1 MRSKF
6 YVLIFALLVSVGG
19 FISIQGSIAQALV
32 KDVDL
37 TTGLP
42 VQGKPHTSL
51 KPAIV
56 TSNGDKEVLWDLTHG
71 VYYGYEPSNYY
82 SNLVS
87 VLQGLG
93 FTVTTTTNIGSET
106 LSQYDVVVICV
117 ASAWD
122 EAYTTGEVSQIQSY
136 VQNGGG
142 LLIMG
147 DNLGCPNDNINPVSQ
162 TFGITCGMST
172 LSPDDLYFTD
182 LASHPIF
189 AGVSELYYR
198 AGGELV
204 VTSPGEEVA
213 WTGGGE
219 VTVAV
224 AEQGSGRIVVTGDA
238 GFCDN
243 TYIDDSDNQKF
254 AENIFSWLSMASSW
268 TGGKFDFNDGTKQGW
283 TLQGAYDEDG
293 DGPFSSAFGFH
304 WRDRVNHPNPP
315 GLDPGDDDKGSIA
328 ICTIGGHGISNPG
341 ATWWIMQ
348 FHSPNL
354 EASTTWQNATGYT
367 VEIAECMSTFPSIII
382 YSNLYVV
389 VYDIDEGRDRYFYNG
404 TAQDLEHDVYGDGNA
419 DWNHLTFDWS
429 AIPTFPTNYVV
440 KEVFVNIWGKMSDY
454 VEGGLYLDEVTPI
467 GGLMPLPD
475 IVVNPPSFNVT
486 LAQGATT
493 TRTLTIGNVGSA
505 DLTFNISTVPAVGW
519 LSLNQSSGTVTPGT
533 DTDITVTFDASGLSP
548 GTHQTDIV
556 INSNDPDESTVTI
569 PVTLEVTG
577 GGWVGGK
584 FDFNDGTDQGWTLEG
599 AYDESGNGPFS
610 SYFSFDWWDQINHPN
625 TPFTDPLGDNKG
637 SVMLFTPSGH
647 GINNPGA
654 TWWIMQF
661 HSPDLSASSTWQAA
675 NGYTVEI
682 ADAMSTGGTLY
693 SNLYVVV
700 YDIDESRD
708 RYFYNGTAQPLQHY
722 SVADWNHLTFDW
734 SGASGFPTNY
744 IIKEVFVNIWGKMTD
759 GVDGGVFLDEVIPIS
774 GPTLQPDITVAP
786 GLFNVTLAQ
795 GATTT
800 RTLTIGNVGSANL
813 TFDISSGGS
822 TGDKDVMITGWGDL
836 NPGTSFS
843 DFVAY
848 IQSLGYNV
856 TTSNTFPSDLSGYE
870 ILILVGG
877 GSAHED
883 IPESVVDNF
892 VNSGNGLII
901 FEGVVWA
908 DDFDTSA
915 ASNPVQSTSG
925 WDLRTNA
932 HVVDAGNP
940 LSAGVATNCT
950 FEGYS
955 TEATIKSGAQIA
967 LRWDDNTIF
976 AATYEYG
983 SGKVVYIN
991 DLWSWYANYWRGDV
1005 TNGEQLLEN
1014 ALQYVLPGTGPATW
1028 LSFDPSSGT
1037 VTPGTDTD
1045 VTVTFDATGLSPD
1058 TYQANIIISSND
1070 PDEPTVTIPVTLEV
1084 TGGALPTVKI
1094 EPATKEIYLGSTGS
1108 VDILIEN
1115 IADLGS
1121 FEFEI
1126 TYNGTIVQIAGSG
1139 DVVLGPFLGST
1150 GRSAIP
1156 VGPDIDNTAG
1166 SVVYGA
1172 ASFGTQA
1179 GASGSGVLATLT
1191 WTPQA
1196 EGTTTLNLKNV
1207 KVGNTEGTEIPVN
1220 EIDGEITVIAR
1231 FWADID
1237 GDNDVDIIDIQLVAA
1252 RWNTHVGDPDYD
1264 PICDVDN
1271 DGDIDIID
1279 IQLVAAWWNKPI
1291 SSSSSS
1297 STSQLVNPDRQG
1309 AGTYE
1314 PSSSHAENL
1323 ILRITPD
1330 ESVKNGSLMS
1340 LAVTVENAVDL
1351 GAFQFDLVSNSDQ
1364 VRVADIQLG
1373 EFLGSSGNTVSVV
1386 GPARDESGR
1395 RIVFGAFS
1403 FGRNSGPHGSGLLA
1417 KIELDGEVKNS
1428 IPIELKNLQLV
1439 DKEGR
1444 PLRVNAIVN
1453 ECSEWRSR
1461 QIIPQGFALRQNY
1474 PNPFLGRS
1482 GSPTTSIS
1490 FELPGDREEKMK
1502 VNLCVYNAR
1511 GQVVRT
1517 LVDEEKTP
1525 GVYTVHWDG
1534 RNELGEKVSS
1544 GLYLYT
1550 ITAGNFKATRK
1561 MVILK

>member
-71 VYYGYEPSNYY
+71 VYLDYEPSGHY

-87 VLQGLG
+87 ILGGLG
-93 FTVTTTTNIGSET
+93 YTITTTTNIGSET

-162 TFGITCGMST
+162 TFGITCGVST

-238 GFCDN
+238 NFCEN
-243 TYIDDSDNQKF
+243 TYIGNSDNQKF
-254 AENIFSWLSMASSW
+254 AENIFDWLSTAGSW
-268 TGGKFDFNDGTKQGW
+268 T
-283 TLQGAYDEDG
+283 
-293 DGPFSSAFGFH
+293 
-304 WRDRVNHPNPP
+304 
-315 GLDPGDDDKGSIA
+315 
-328 ICTIGGHGISNPG
+328 
-341 ATWWIMQ
+341 
-348 FHSPNL
+348 
-354 EASTTWQNATGYT
+354 
-367 VEIAECMSTFPSIII
+367 
-382 YSNLYVV
+382 
-389 VYDIDEGRDRYFYNG
+389 
-404 TAQDLEHDVYGDGNA
+404 
-419 DWNHLTFDWS
+419 
-429 AIPTFPTNYVV
+429 
-440 KEVFVNIWGKMSDY
+440 
-454 VEGGLYLDEVTPI
+454 
-467 GGLMPLPD
+467 
-475 IVVNPPSFNVT
+475 
-486 LAQGATT
+486 
-493 TRTLTIGNVGSA
+493 
-505 DLTFNISTVPAVGW
+505 
-519 LSLNQSSGTVTPGT
+519 
-533 DTDITVTFDASGLSP
+533 
-548 GTHQTDIV
+548 
-556 INSNDPDESTVTI
+556 
-569 PVTLEVTG
+569 
-577 GGWVGGK
+577 GGK
-584 FDFNDGTDQGWTLEG
+584 FDFNDGTDQGWTAFG
-599 AYDESGNGPFS
+599 PVDEDGDGPFS
-610 SYFSFDWWDQINHPN
+610 SHFSFAWADVVNHPN
-625 TPFTDPLGDNKG
+625 PPGLDPVGDDNG
-637 SVMLFTPSGH
+637 SIKICNIGGH
-647 GINNPGA
+647 GITNPGA

-661 HSPDLSASSTWQAA
+661 HSPDLSSSSTWQNAT
-675 NGYTVEI
+675 GYSVQI
-682 ADAMSTGGTLY
+682 AQCMEKIGALWPDTLTLY

-708 RYFYNGTAQPLQHY
+708 RYFYSGTAQPLQNDQFGD
-722 SVADWNHLTFDW
+722 ATANWNHLTFDW
-734 SGASGFPTNY
+734 SGIPTFPTNY
-744 IIKEVFVNIWGKMTD
+744 TIKEVFVNIWGRMAD
-759 GVDGGVFLDEVIPIS
+759 YFEGGVYLDEVTPI
-774 GPTLQPDITVAP
+774 GGLMPLPDIAVNP
-786 GLFNVTLAQ
+786 PSFNVTLAQ

-901 FEGVVWA
+901 FEGVLWA
-908 DDFDTSA
+908 GDFDPSA

-925 WDLRTNA
+925 WNLRANA

-940 LSAGVATNCT
+940 LSSGVATNCT

-955 TEATIKSGAQIA
+955 TDPTMKSGAQIA
-967 LRWDDNTIF
+967 LRWDDNTVF

-991 DLWSWYANYWRGDV
+991 DLWTWYAHYWEGDV

-1014 ALQYVLPGTGPATW
+1014 ALQYVLPGAGPATW

-1045 VTVTFDATGLSPD
+1045 VTVTLDATGLSLG
-1058 TYQANIIISSND
+1058 THQANIIISSND

-1115 IADLGS
+1115 ITDLGS

-1126 TYNGTIVQIAGSG
+1126 AYDGDIVQIAESG
-1139 DVVLGPFLGST
+1139 HVVLGPFLGST
-1150 GRSAIP
+1150 GRSVIP

-1179 GASGSGVLATLT
+1179 GASGSGILATIT
-1191 WTPQA
+1191 WTPQV
-1196 EGTTTLNLKNV
+1196 EGTTTLDLKNV
-1207 KVGNTEGTEIPVN
+1207 KVSDTQGTEIPVN
-1220 EIDGEITVIAR
+1220 EIDGEITVTAH

-1264 PICDVDN
+1264 PNCDVDN

-1279 IQLVAAWWNKPI
+1279 IQLVAAWWNQPI
-1291 SSSSSS
+1291 P
-1297 STSQLVNPDRQG
+1297 TSPGLTLKLESQDRQI
-1309 AGTYE
+1309 E
-1314 PSSSHAENL
+1314 VSHKLSGRAENL

-1330 ESVKNGSLMS
+1330 ESVTSNSLPS
-1340 LAVTVENAVDL
+1340 LAVMVENAVDL
-1351 GAFQFDLVSNSDQ
+1351 GAFQFDLVSSSDR
-1364 VRVADIQLG
+1364 VRIADIQLG

-1417 KIELDGEVKNS
+1417 RIELDGEVKNS
-1428 IPIELKNLQLV
+1428 IPIELKNLQVV
-1439 DKEGR
+1439 DTKGKV
-1444 PLRVNAIVN
+1444 LKVSAIVN
-1453 ECSEWRSR
+1453 ECSDWRGCQTTPR
-1461 QIIPQGFALRQNY
+1461 GFALRQNY
-1474 PNPFLGRS
+1474 PNPFN
-1482 GSPTTSIS
+1482 PTTSIS
-1490 FELPGDREEKMK
+1490 FELPGDREDRIK
-1502 VNLCVYNAR
+1502 VNLRVYNVR

-1517 LVDEEKTP
+1517 LIDEEKSP

-1534 RNELGEKVSS
+1534 RNEFGERVSA

-1550 ITAGNFKATRK
+1550 IIAGDFKATRK

>member
-1 MRSKF
+1 MKSKF

-37 TTGLP
+37 TTSLP

-93 FTVTTTTNIGSET
+93 YTVTTTTNISGET

-147 DNLGCPNDNINPVSQ
+147 DNFSCPNDNINPVSQ
-162 TFGITCGMST
+162 TFGITCGVST

-224 AEQGSGRIVVTGDA
+224 AEQGSGRIVVTGDV

-243 TYIDDSDNQKF
+243 TYIGNSDNQKF
-254 AENIFSWLSMASSW
+254 AENIFSWLSTASSW

-486 LAQGATT
+486 LAQGATP

-505 DLTFNISTVPAVGW
+505 DLTFNIS
-519 LSLNQSSGTVTPGT
+519 
-533 DTDITVTFDASGLSP
+533 
-548 GTHQTDIV
+548 
-556 INSNDPDESTVTI
+556 
-569 PVTLEVTG
+569 
-577 GGWVGGK
+577 
-584 FDFNDGTDQGWTLEG
+584 
-599 AYDESGNGPFS
+599 
-610 SYFSFDWWDQINHPN
+610 
-625 TPFTDPLGDNKG
+625 
-637 SVMLFTPSGH
+637 
-647 GINNPGA
+647 
-654 TWWIMQF
+654 
-661 HSPDLSASSTWQAA
+661 
-675 NGYTVEI
+675 
-682 ADAMSTGGTLY
+682 STGT
-693 SNLYVVV
+693 
-700 YDIDESRD
+700 
-708 RYFYNGTAQPLQHY
+708 
-722 SVADWNHLTFDW
+722 
-734 SGASGFPTNY
+734 
-744 IIKEVFVNIWGKMTD
+744 
-759 GVDGGVFLDEVIPIS
+759 
-774 GPTLQPDITVAP
+774 
-786 GLFNVTLAQ
+786 
-795 GATTT
+795 
-800 RTLTIGNVGSANL
+800 GS
-813 TFDISSGGS
+813 SS
-822 TGDKDVMITGWGDL
+822 GDKDVMITGWGDL

-940 LSAGVATNCT
+940 LSAGVAINCT

-1084 TGGALPTVKI
+1084 TGGVLPTVKI

-1314 PSSSHAENL
+1314 SSSGYAENL

-1330 ESVKNGSLMS
+1330 ESVKNGNLMS

-1364 VRVADIQLG
+1364 VKVADIQLG
-1373 EFLGSSGNTVSVV
+1373 EFLGRSGNTVSVV